1 MVIFKGLI
9 SRDSIQNIRILY
21 ILTMAR
27 RGDSID
33 YAKLNAG
40 PFSGVTAAASRTPRQ
55 QKIDKERNDARN
67 DARKKQ
73 WKQHLEETR
82 VLCSLEE
89 AMAPGSLDD
98 LRSLESAIDEVNA
111 LDQGQI
117 DYLWEQFRDSV
128 LIGDKKKGGSSQKQ
142 VGGMFENIISILM
155 LLPRLKNEQILE
167 FIQIVLPGLQ
177 SQWNSLNACIKSYIL
192 QCYIDYFNVET
203 VNAIETGSLLA
214 LQNTVSAL
222 SKKGEMTLTVL
233 RAMDAGMHRA
243 IDAHHAASN
252 RLALLALQTEIRTKV
267 GAMSTGTMAGASFE
281 GHHHTAMRTHTPFET
296 GSGLK
301 EMAEAVGK
309 TTSAKMKAAQAE
321 MEAAQAETE
330 ERELEALDRER
341 DAFEMREQTAK
352 ENSTVAAA
360 KKSLAKVFREIK
372 GKPKKSKTPKDMK
385 KGGRRTQK
393 HGKKNKHA
401 KTHKK

>member
-1 MVIFKGLI
+1 MHKGEFA
-9 SRDSIQNIRILY
+9 D
-21 ILTMAR
+21 
-27 RGDSID
+27 
-33 YAKLNAG
+33 
-40 PFSGVTAAASRTPRQ
+40 VTAAESRTPRQ
-55 QKIDKERNDARN
+55 QKIDNE
-67 DARKKQ
+67 RKKQ
-73 WKQHLEETR
+73 WKQHLEEAK
-82 VLCSLEE
+82 EE
-89 AMAPGSLDD
+89 CSLDD
-98 LRSLESAIDEVNA
+98 LSSLKSAIDEVNR
-111 LDQGQI
+111 LDQDDI
-117 DYLWEQFRDSV
+117 DHLWEQFRDSV
-128 LIGDKKKGGSSQKQ
+128 MIGGKKGGSSQKQ

-155 LLPRLKNEQILE
+155 LLPRLKNEQIRE
-167 FIQIVLPGLQ
+167 FIQIVLPRVQSKWNGL
-177 SQWNSLNACIKSYIL
+177 AECIKQFI
-192 QCYIDYFNVET
+192 QRCYTDYFNVET
-203 VNAIETGSLLA
+203 VNAIETRSLFA
-214 LQNTVSAL
+214 LQAAASAL
-222 SKKGEMTLTVL
+222 TDTGNMTLTVL
-233 RAMDAGMHRA
+233 RAMDAGMNRA
-243 IDAHHAASN
+243 IDAHHEASN
-252 RLALLALQTEIRTKV
+252 RLDLIELQNAIKTKV

-281 GHHHTAMRTHTPFET
+281 GRHHTAMRTHTPFET

-321 MEAAQAETE
+321 MEATQAETE